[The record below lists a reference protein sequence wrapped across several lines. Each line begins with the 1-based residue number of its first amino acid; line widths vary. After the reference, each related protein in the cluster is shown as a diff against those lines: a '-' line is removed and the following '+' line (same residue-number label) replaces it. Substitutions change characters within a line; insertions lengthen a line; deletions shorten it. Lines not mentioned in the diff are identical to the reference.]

1 MRVKLVKLYVNYA
14 KRENQSLLKSHPAN
28 IFPMLYPRIGTGLGS
43 SLRGVFKNL
52 ASFTAYW
59 VSIKVKAF
67 TLELAKVE
75 VKT

>member
-1 MRVKLVKLYVNYA
+1 MD
-14 KRENQSLLKSHPAN
+14 
-28 IFPMLYPRIGTGLGS
+28 IFR
-43 SLRGVFKNL
+43 KL

-75 VKT
+75 VKTWYLLRNKV